1 VAKSLFGST
10 VRSTDPNQHVEI
22 SLVRDVD
29 DGSVAE
35 AEVMAGVGGDKKARH
50 EVEELFGKSARQ
62 LLN

>member
-1 VAKSLFGST
+1 M

-22 SLVRDVD
+22 SLDRDVD